1 MREIEEKVDHLN
13 EEFSEITVQLL
24 EQNNNR
30 EELETEVLA
39 KTDALKELDEGSDE
53 YKHQQELLSQTAVTL
68 TTKKNLVQSL
78 ELKKRSCV
86 QRLELF
92 RNQLQDKTAQ
102 LAQYKQEQRH
112 ATETKPKTKK
122 NLFTKSQCMD
132 RFTSA
137 LLQKTK

>member
-24 EQNNNR
+24 EQTNNV

-39 KTDALKELDEGSDE
+39 KTDALKALDEGSDE

-68 TTKKNLVQSL
+68 TTKKNLVESL

-92 RNQLQDKTAQ
+92 RNQLQDKTVQ
-102 LAQYKQEQRH
+102 LAQYKQEQRQT
-112 ATETKPKTKK
+112 TEPKPKTKK
-122 NLFTKSQCMD
+122 DSVHKKSVQG
-132 RFTSA
+132 R
-137 LLQKTK
+137 Q

>member
-24 EQNNNR
+24 EQNNNM

-102 LAQYKQEQRH
+102 LAQYKQEQRQ

-122 NLFTKSQCMD
+122 ESVHKKSVHG
-132 RFTSA
+132 R
-137 LLQKTK
+137 K